1 MKITIWTLLLSSML
15 LTGIA
20 AFQENETTLAERQKS
35 DAREMQS
42 FYRHYYNK
50 YIKALNEADKA
61 DR

>member
-1 MKITIWTLLLSSML
+1 ML

-35 DAREMQS
+35 DACEMKN
-42 FYRHYYNK
+42 FYRHYYTK